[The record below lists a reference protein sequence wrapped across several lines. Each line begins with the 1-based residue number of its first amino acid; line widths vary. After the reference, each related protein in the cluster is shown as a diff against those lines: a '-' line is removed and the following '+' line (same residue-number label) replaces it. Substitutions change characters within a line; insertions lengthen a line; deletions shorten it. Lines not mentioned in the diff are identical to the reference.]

1 MPIHVGI
8 LGGGGISDTH
18 ARAAREIEGV
28 EIAAVAGENPAK
40 VKELADRYHAT
51 AYEGTA
57 ELLRHRPLELVL
69 IGSPPGRHAEQG
81 IAAARQG
88 LHVMVEKPID
98 VTLERADELIAACE
112 DAGVKLGVF
121 FQGRFAPDLERLKRA
136 VDDGALGRPFLAAAR
151 VKWWRPPEYYSHS
164 RWRGTLALEGG
175 GALLSQG
182 IHTLDLLLWLL
193 GDVSRVWARAA
204 TALHRIEVEDTLVA
218 TLEFESGALATLEA
232 STAAFPGYPRVLEL
246 TGSEGT
252 VVIEQDRLLR
262 VDLRRPWPG
271 LLSSG
276 EGSKDE
282 SASSPLIGDV
292 RGHRAVLEDFL
303 RAIREGGEPRCS
315 GREGR
320 RSQALVDA
328 LYRSARGDV
337 VNLPEGG
344 GRELA

>member
-1 MPIHVGI
+1 MSVPFHVGI
-8 LGGGGISDTH
+8 LGGGGISETH
-18 ARAAREIEGV
+18 ARAAREIDGI

-40 VKELADRYHAT
+40 VKELAARYHAA

-57 ELLRHRPLELVL
+57 DLLRHRPLDLVL
-69 IGSPPGRHAEQG
+69 IGSPPRRHAEQG

-88 LHVMVEKPID
+88 LHVLVEKPID
-98 VTLERADELIAACE
+98 VTLPRADELIDACE
-112 DAGVKLGVF
+112 RAGVKLGVF

-136 VDDGALGRPFLAAAR
+136 IDDGALGRPFLATGR
-151 VKWWRPPEYYSHS
+151 VKWWRPPEYYGHS

-182 IHTLDLLLWLL
+182 IHTVDLLLWLL

-232 STAAFPGYPRVLEL
+232 TTAAFPGYPRALEL

-252 VVIEQDRLLR
+252 VVIEQDRVLR

-271 LLSSG
+271 LVSSG
-276 EGSKDE
+276 ERSSDA
-282 SASSPLIGDV
+282 SASSPLVGDV
-292 RGHRAVLEDFL
+292 RGHRAAIEDFL
-303 RAIREGGEPRCS
+303 RSIRDGGEPRCS

-320 RSQALVDA
+320 RSLAVVDA
-328 LYRSARGDV
+328 LYRSARGEV
-337 VNLPEGG
+337 VSLP
-344 GRELA
+344 